1 MVRIN
6 QQTKAQLAATIDELT
21 AQIATANLD
30 REANSATL
38 AGIQATLEQ
47 QTAALNAAQAR
58 AEAAEA
64 QAAAAQAAAAQ
75 AAAAN
80 AAIAPQEEPAVVP
93 KPAGSRFNIRN
104 AMDVTYNE
112 YCAIRA
118 TIHILVKASQLKW
131 KEDFRRQDPHDLALF
146 FRAARKEHP
155 ILKKYARDW
164 ATAAIARTYMQNM
177 RKHARKRGYIPA
189 HRRPTRD

>member
-1 MVRIN
+1 MVRVV
-6 QQTKAQLAATIDELT
+6 QPTKAQLAALVDELT
-21 AQIATANLD
+21 AQIAAANID
-30 REANSATL
+30 RETNAITL
-38 AGIQATLEQ
+38 AEIQATLQQ
-47 QTAALNAAQAR
+47 QTTALHAAQAR

-64 QAAAAQAAAAQ
+64 D

-80 AAIAPQEEPAVVP
+80 AAATTAAAAAPAPPVDEPIVP

-104 AMDVTYNE
+104 AMGVSYNE

-131 KEDFRRQDPHDLALF
+131 KEDFRRQDPQDLALF

-155 ILKKYARDW
+155 ILKKYANNW
-164 ATAAIARTYMQNM
+164 AAAAIARTYMQNM
-177 RKHARKRGYIPA
+177 RKHARKQGYIPP
-189 HRRPTRD
+189 HRRSSST